1 MSNIRILHISDI
13 HLTDQGVPIWGV
25 NTMDNFHRLI
35 ERIKKLSNIDA
46 IIISG
51 DISNDG
57 TEWTYKYVDKTFQAI
72 GIPTYW
78 CMGNHDNLERLKES
92 ASFCQYVPEFCISN
106 WGFIF
111 LNSVI
116 PDEDSQKKNKARG
129 YLGVD
134 QLEHIKE
141 AARKYDNLAI
151 VMHHP
156 PVETGGWL
164 DRRILE
170 DRESFKRE
178 IESLG
183 NVKLV
188 MYGHIHCFTN
198 SVQNGIGITYTSAPA
213 ISYAFNN
220 KLAKFEIDFGS
231 EGYNV
236 IEIENSVVSVEYHIL
251 INI

>member
-13 HLTDQGVPIWGV
+13 HLTDQGAPIWGV

-35 ERIKKLSNIDA
+35 KRIKMLSNIDA

-51 DISNDG
+51 DMSNDG
-57 TEWTYKYVDKTFQAI
+57 TEWTYKYVDKVFQELN
-72 GIPTYW
+72 IPTYW
-78 CMGNHDNLERLKES
+78 SMGNHDNLGRLKAS
-92 ASFCQYVPEFCISN
+92 ASYCQYVLEFSMSD
-106 WGFIF
+106 WGFIV
-111 LNSVI
+111 LNSTI
-116 PDEDSQKKNKARG
+116 PDEDNPEKNKARG
-129 YLGVD
+129 YLGTD
-134 QLEHIKE
+134 QLGYIKE
-141 AARKYDNLAI
+141 VARKYDNLAI

-170 DRESFKRE
+170 DRDSFKRE

-198 SVQNGIGITYTSAPA
+198 SVQNGISYISAPA
-213 ISYAFNN
+213 TSYAFNSS
-220 KLAKFEIDFGS
+220 LEKFEIDFGA
-231 EGYNV
+231 EGYNIIDICGRDIDCKYV
-236 IEIENSVVSVEYHIL
+236 KLNA
-251 INI
+251 